1 MKAPNIVYCHF
12 SPNQNRIIIKTI
24 KKYTDKRIAEVD
36 DSGNDVSMIQ
46 ENNVG
51 IGIVVKEGLQS
62 SF

>member
-1 MKAPNIVYCHF
+1 MKAPNIVYCHC
-12 SPNQNRIIIKTI
+12 SSNQNRIIIKTI